1 MKINYFDKRIQFQ
14 FFFKEGT
21 KYTYNHE
28 NVPHNKHR
36 TTKLHAK
43 VTVIIQNIQDIK
55 KKYNSVVNFPYLDSK
70 EKS

>member
-1 MKINYFDKRIQFQ
+1 MKINYFDKRIQFK

-21 KYTYNHE
+21 KYTYNHG

-43 VTVIIQNIQDIK
+43 SHCDNP
-55 KKYNSVVNFPYLDSK
+55 KYSRYQ
-70 EKS
+70 EKI